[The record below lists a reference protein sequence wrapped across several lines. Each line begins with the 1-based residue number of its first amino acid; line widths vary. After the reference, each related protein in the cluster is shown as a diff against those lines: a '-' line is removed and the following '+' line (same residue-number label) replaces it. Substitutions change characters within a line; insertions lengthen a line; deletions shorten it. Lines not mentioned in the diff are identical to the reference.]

1 MASDT
6 RDRLNADIKT
16 AMKAGD
22 KTRLGTL
29 RFISAALKQQEID
42 TRTDLD
48 EAAVIGI
55 ITKMASQRRDSIS
68 QFEQAGR
75 TDLVD
80 KERAEVEVLSA
91 YLPRQAT
98 EAEVAAELEAA
109 IVATGATGPQ
119 DMGKV
124 MGVLKVALAGRTDL
138 SKVSGIV
145 KARLSQR

>member
-68 QFEQAGR
+68 QFDAAGR
-75 TDLVD
+75 EDLAN
-80 KERAEVEVLSA
+80 KEREELTVVEEYLPAPLSA
-91 YLPRQAT
+91 
-98 EAEVAAELEAA
+98 EEVATFVDAA
-109 IVATGATGPQ
+109 IAKLGATSIK

-124 MGVLKVALAGRTDL
+124 MNELRPQLTGRVDMAA
-138 SKVSGIV
+138 VSTSI
-145 KARLSQR
+145 KQRLGS

>member
-48 EAAVIGI
+48 ESVVISI

-68 QFEQAGR
+68 QFDSAGR
-75 TDLVD
+75 DDLAS
-80 KERAEVEVLSA
+80 KEREELTVVEEYLPTPLSA
-91 YLPRQAT
+91 
-98 EAEVAAELEAA
+98 EEVATFVEAA
-109 IVATGATGPQ
+109 IAKLGATSIQ

-124 MGVLKVALAGRTDL
+124 MNELRPQLTGRVDMAA
-138 SKVSGIV
+138 VSTSI
-145 KARLSQR
+145 KQRLGG

>member
-68 QFEQAGR
+68 QFDAAGR
-75 TDLVD
+75 EDLAN
-80 KERAEVEVLSA
+80 KEREELTVVEEYLPAPLSA
-91 YLPRQAT
+91 
-98 EAEVAAELEAA
+98 EEVATFVDAA
-109 IVATGATGPQ
+109 IAKLGATSIK

-124 MGVLKVALAGRTDL
+124 MNELRPQLTGRVDMAA
-138 SKVSGIV
+138 VSTSI
-145 KARLSQR
+145 KQRLGG

>member
-48 EAAVIGI
+48 EAVVISI
-55 ITKMASQRRDSIS
+55 ITKRASQRRESIS
-68 QFEQAGR
+68 QFDSAGR
-75 TDLVD
+75 DDLAN
-80 KERAEVEVLSA
+80 KEREELTVVEEYLPAPLSA
-91 YLPRQAT
+91 D
-98 EAEVAAELEAA
+98 EVAVFVDAA
-109 IVATGATGPQ
+109 IAKLGATSIK

-124 MGVLKVALAGRTDL
+124 MNELRPQLIGRVDMAA
-138 SKVSGIV
+138 VSTSI
-145 KARLSQR
+145 KQRLGG

>member
-22 KTRLGTL
+22 KTRLVTL

-55 ITKMASQRRDSIS
+55 ITKMASQRRDSIA
-68 QFEQAGR
+68 QFDSAGR
-75 TDLVD
+75 DDLAN
-80 KERAEVEVLSA
+80 KEREELTVVEEYLPAPLSA
-91 YLPRQAT
+91 D
-98 EAEVAAELEAA
+98 EVAAFVDAA
-109 IVATGATGPQ
+109 IAKLGATSIK

-124 MGVLKVALAGRTDL
+124 MNELRPQLTGRVDMAA
-138 SKVSGIV
+138 VSTSI
-145 KARLSQR
+145 KQRLGG

>member
-68 QFEQAGR
+68 QFDSAGR
-75 TDLVD
+75 DDLAS
-80 KERAEVEVLSA
+80 KEREELTVVEEYLPAPLSA
-91 YLPRQAT
+91 EEIAT
-98 EAEVAAELEAA
+98 FVDAA
-109 IVATGATGPQ
+109 IAKLGATSIK

-124 MGVLKVALAGRTDL
+124 MNELRPQLTGRVDMAA
-138 SKVSGIV
+138 VSTSI
-145 KARLSQR
+145 KQRLGG

>member
-42 TRTDLD
+42 TRIDLD

-68 QFEQAGR
+68 QFDSAGR
-75 TDLVD
+75 DDLAN
-80 KERAEVEVLSA
+80 KEREELTVVEEYLPAPLSA
-91 YLPRQAT
+91 
-98 EAEVAAELEAA
+98 EEVAAFVDAA
-109 IVATGATGPQ
+109 IAKLGATSIK

-124 MGVLKVALAGRTDL
+124 MNELRPQLTGRVDMAA
-138 SKVSGIV
+138 VSTSI
-145 KARLSQR
+145 KQRLGG

>member
-22 KTRLGTL
+22 TTRLGTL

-68 QFEQAGR
+68 QFDAAGR
-75 TDLVD
+75 DDLAS
-80 KERAEVEVLSA
+80 KEREELTVVEEFLPAPLSA
-91 YLPRQAT
+91 EEIAT
-98 EAEVAAELEAA
+98 FVDAA
-109 IVATGATGPQ
+109 IAKLGATSIK

-124 MGVLKVALAGRTDL
+124 MNELRPQLTGRVDMAA
-138 SKVSGIV
+138 VSTSI
-145 KARLSQR
+145 KQRLGG

>member
-42 TRTDLD
+42 TRIDLD

-68 QFEQAGR
+68 QFDSAGR
-75 TDLVD
+75 DDLAN
-80 KERAEVEVLSA
+80 KEREELTVVEEYLPAPLSA
-91 YLPRQAT
+91 D
-98 EAEVAAELEAA
+98 EVAAFVDAA
-109 IVATGATGPQ
+109 IAKLGATSIK

-124 MGVLKVALAGRTDL
+124 MNELRPQLTGRVDMAA
-138 SKVSGIV
+138 VSTSI
-145 KARLSQR
+145 KQRLGG

>member
-68 QFEQAGR
+68 QFDAAGR
-75 TDLVD
+75 DDLAS
-80 KERAEVEVLSA
+80 KEREELAVVEEYLPAPLSA
-91 YLPRQAT
+91 EEIAT
-98 EAEVAAELEAA
+98 FVDAA
-109 IVATGATGPQ
+109 IAKLGATSIK

-124 MGVLKVALAGRTDL
+124 MNELRPQLTGRVDMAA
-138 SKVSGIV
+138 VSTSI
-145 KARLSQR
+145 KQRLGG

>member
-68 QFEQAGR
+68 QFDAAGR
-75 TDLVD
+75 EDLAN
-80 KERAEVEVLSA
+80 KEREELSVVEEYLPAPLSA
-91 YLPRQAT
+91 
-98 EAEVAAELEAA
+98 EEVATFVDAA
-109 IVATGATGPQ
+109 IAKLGATSIK

-124 MGVLKVALAGRTDL
+124 MNELRPQLTGRVDMAA
-138 SKVSGIV
+138 VSTSI
-145 KARLSQR
+145 KQRLGG

>member
-48 EAAVIGI
+48 EAAVVGI

-68 QFEQAGR
+68 QFDAAGR
-75 TDLVD
+75 DDLAS
-80 KERAEVEVLSA
+80 KEREELTVVEEYLPAPLSA
-91 YLPRQAT
+91 EEIAT
-98 EAEVAAELEAA
+98 FVDAA
-109 IVATGATGPQ
+109 IAKLGATSIK

-124 MGVLKVALAGRTDL
+124 MNELRPQLTGRVDMAA
-138 SKVSGIV
+138 VSTSI
-145 KARLSQR
+145 KQRLGG

>member
-48 EAAVIGI
+48 ESAVIGI

-68 QFEQAGR
+68 QFDAAGR
-75 TDLVD
+75 DDLAS
-80 KERAEVEVLSA
+80 KEREELTVVEEYLPAPLSA
-91 YLPRQAT
+91 EEIAT
-98 EAEVAAELEAA
+98 FVDAA
-109 IVATGATGPQ
+109 IAKLGATSIK

-124 MGVLKVALAGRTDL
+124 MNELRPQLTGRVDMAA
-138 SKVSGIV
+138 VSTSI
-145 KARLSQR
+145 KQRLGG

>member
-68 QFEQAGR
+68 QFDSAGR
-75 TDLVD
+75 DDLAS
-80 KERAEVEVLSA
+80 KEREELTVVEEYLPAPLSA
-91 YLPRQAT
+91 
-98 EAEVAAELEAA
+98 EEVTAFVDAA
-109 IVATGATGPQ
+109 IAKLGATSIK

-124 MGVLKVALAGRTDL
+124 MNELRPQLTGRVDMAA
-138 SKVSGIV
+138 VSTSI
-145 KARLSQR
+145 KQRLGG

>member
-68 QFEQAGR
+68 QFDAAGR
-75 TDLVD
+75 DDLAS
-80 KERAEVEVLSA
+80 KEREELTVVEEYLPAPLSA
-91 YLPRQAT
+91 EDIAT
-98 EAEVAAELEAA
+98 FVDAA
-109 IVATGATGPQ
+109 IAKLGATSIK

-124 MGVLKVALAGRTDL
+124 MNELRPQLTGRVDMAA
-138 SKVSGIV
+138 VSTSI
-145 KARLSQR
+145 KQRLGG

>member
-68 QFEQAGR
+68 QFDAAGR
-75 TDLVD
+75 DDLAS
-80 KERAEVEVLSA
+80 KEREELTVVEEYLPAPLSA
-91 YLPRQAT
+91 EEIAT
-98 EAEVAAELEAA
+98 FVDAA
-109 IVATGATGPQ
+109 IAKLGATSIK

-124 MGVLKVALAGRTDL
+124 MNELRPQLTGRVDMAA
-138 SKVSGIV
+138 VSTSI
-145 KARLSQR
+145 KQRLGG